1 MNLILLVS
9 ASLVSATTLIY
20 PALGETFTELSGV
33 YNIGLEGIM
42 LISASTSFVGTAYSG
57 SVIAGLVIG
66 IVTGMLAGFIQGIFA
81 VNFRADQIVF
91 GLGIILLGPF
101 LSPVLK
107 DTFALTTNQVPTFP
121 LLDAT
126 NLPYPLSVLLNQN
139 ALTFASIGLV
149 FLLWYALFKTKFG
162 LAIRAVG
169 EDPRVAASVGIN
181 VGRARYL
188 CSILGSAIAAV
199 GGVFVV
205 LGLTG
210 SWAGDVTAGR
220 GFIAIAMVRVGLYRP
235 VPILIACLLFGFVDA
250 AQLTLQVSA
259 SGFPHQFL
267 QMAPY
272 LMGIVALIISG
283 RFKVFGGPASL
294 GRPYEKEQR

>member
-1 MNLILLVS
+1 VNLILLVS

-33 YNIGLEGIM
+33 YNIGLECIM
-42 LISASTSFVGTAYSG
+42 LISASTSFVATAYSG